1 MRAHG
6 FDRSVRGPKR
16 RGAQKRWSALPATAG
31 WRRRCF
37 LTSAICRRHASPRVV
52 RRCPGHLP
60 GPFGKT
66 QTPDY
71 GVCASPPFLRYGLG
85 LPLRPLALHWRAGVS
100 VNDFTGHE
108 VGARRRLAPT
118 EHAVNQRRGASGE
131 LWQPRFPSAGLR
143 ACFDRA
149 LRTIREYNEKVEY
162 IHLNPVRAGLVS
174 RSEDWRW
181 SSYNEYAGMSADE
194 SVSRRTV

>member
-1 MRAHG
+1 M
-6 FDRSVRGPKR
+6 
-16 RGAQKRWSALPATAG
+16 
-31 WRRRCF
+31 
-37 LTSAICRRHASPRVV
+37 

-118 EHAVNQRRGASGE
+118 EHAVNQCRGAAGE
-131 LWQPRFPSAGLR
+131 LRQPRF
-143 ACFDRA
+143 FDRA
-149 LRTIREYNEKVEY
+149 LGTVKEYGEEVEY
-162 IHLNPVRAGLVS
+162 IHLNPVRAGLLS
-174 RSEDWRW
+174 RPEDWRW

-194 SVSRRTV
+194 QNGRFGLIVDRVRMPSDPRARI